1 MKSRIILLSTTSY
14 LAVASVAYAADMA
27 PVLKAPPPP
36 PVIASWTGFY
46 IGVHGG
52 VAGFNSKLNTTS
64 PNVSFDPVCR
74 PVGPCRLS
82 DTSGAFGGQVGY
94 NWQFQNWVV
103 GVEGDGTWVNL
114 RPSTFVPIFPT
125 VASEKIDW

>member
-46 IGVHGG
+46 IGIHGG
-52 VAGFNSKLNTTS
+52 VAGFNAKQETHVVDGRS
-64 PNVSFDPVCR
+64 PEGLCEPVFT
-74 PVGPCRLS
+74 GSCRLS
-82 DTSGAFGGQVGY
+82 DTSAAFGGQAGY
-94 NWQFQNWVV
+94 NWQFQNWVI
-103 GVEGDGTWVNL
+103 GVEGDGSWTNAKA
-114 RPSTFVPIFPT
+114 SIF
-125 VASEKIDW
+125 